1 MRLLVSLLLIMNTL
15 ASHSQDSSLIGKVDI
30 AQLHGI
36 IGWEN
41 MDKDFSAYQPESEK
55 ISYLKAKE
63 SRIEELTIFLGTWCS
78 DSQEQL
84 PKVFNVL
91 QTVGLDKKSIL
102 YGVNRGKTEPKAEVE
117 QFKVTKLP
125 SIFVRFKSGEII
137 QILNEIPEVNFE
149 TDFKNKT
156 LHIN

>member
-117 QFKVTKLP
+117 QFKVT
-125 SIFVRFKSGEII
+125 
-137 QILNEIPEVNFE
+137 NEI
-149 TDFKNKT
+149 
-156 LHIN
+156 L